1 MKKRI
6 VATMVAAVAAISLM
20 GCGITT
26 TSTHTETTTDADGN
40 TTTTTTT
47 TTNGETTTETSE
59 AEYITY
65 EFETFD
71 GFTVVINGGT
81 ILSQEACE
89 EPLEWEG
96 LPADAEQIAPGR
108 DCILFQD
115 AENYYVEDAT
125 NKLVTVAFRELGDV
139 IEDTDFAIFDNQVF
153 SFRYDPEIFNVV
165 EAEGS
170 VVVSYN
176 NDAVQTAGTNIVSF
190 TELVNTDALSTVNNY
205 MELYGGAEDE
215 RVENY
220 LGGDDVKGYSYS
232 TGVLQAPDS
241 ELKTCE
247 TFHTVPCG
255 ENIVLIDKFRTLG
268 NDMDLENSLDA
279 QLDEVI
285 LSFQLD

>member
-26 TSTHTETTTDADGN
+26 TSTYTETTTDADGN
-40 TTTTTTT
+40 TTTTT
-47 TTNGETTTETSE
+47 ETSD
-59 AEYITY
+59 AEYVTY

-71 GFTVVINGGT
+71 GFTVVINEGT

-139 IEDTDFAIFDNQVF
+139 GW
-153 SFRYDPEIFNVV
+153 P
-165 EAEGS
+165 
-170 VVVSYN
+170 
-176 NDAVQTAGTNIVSF
+176 
-190 TELVNTDALSTVNNY
+190 
-205 MELYGGAEDE
+205 
-215 RVENY
+215 
-220 LGGDDVKGYSYS
+220 
-232 TGVLQAPDS
+232 S
-241 ELKTCE
+241 ETCR
-247 TFHTVPCG
+247 FG
-255 ENIVLIDKFRTLG
+255 
-268 NDMDLENSLDA
+268 
-279 QLDEVI
+279 
-285 LSFQLD
+285 